1 MRPFIEAGR
10 EIEGL
15 LGELNEQGIAP
26 GMIHKLHHAF
36 ERPKEEV
43 SLRPDI
49 PPKMTLRESED
60 LTRRELEIIQHLSE
74 GLRNK
79 EIAQR
84 LYVSEGTIKKHL
96 YNMCQKLEVSG
107 RMNLLRK
114 ARELN
119 HL

>member
-1 MRPFIEAGR
+1 MVA
-10 EIEGL
+10 
-15 LGELNEQGIAP
+15 
-26 GMIHKLHHAF
+26 AF
-36 ERPKEEV
+36 YRSWEEV
-43 SLRPDI
+43 SLRPVI
-49 PPKMTLRESED
+49 PPKVTLDESED
-60 LTRRELEIIQHLSE
+60 FTRRELEIIQHLSE

-114 ARELN
+114 ASALN
-119 HL
+119 YL